1 MPPIQ
6 AMITRKQYLNFQG
19 DADAKRTMHQAFY
32 TQFANKSVVSY
43 IAGKFSPEEL
53 VHAHLEDPN
62 LNTIPLERWD
72 DAARAIYPWI
82 DDKLVK
88 STGQLWS
95 LNTGVC
101 TCKAA
106 ANILISRALATPV
119 A

>member
-1 MPPIQ
+1 
-6 AMITRKQYLNFQG
+6 MISRKQYLAFQG
-19 DADAKRTMHQAFY
+19 NSEERSIMHQAFY
-32 TQFANKSVVSY
+32 EQFANQPIVSY

-53 VHAHLEDPN
+53 VKARRKDSA
-62 LNTIPLERWD
+62 LNSISLSRWD

-82 DDKLVK
+82 DNELVK

-95 LNTGVC
+95 LSAGVC

-106 ANILISRALATPV
+106 ANILISRAIAKPV